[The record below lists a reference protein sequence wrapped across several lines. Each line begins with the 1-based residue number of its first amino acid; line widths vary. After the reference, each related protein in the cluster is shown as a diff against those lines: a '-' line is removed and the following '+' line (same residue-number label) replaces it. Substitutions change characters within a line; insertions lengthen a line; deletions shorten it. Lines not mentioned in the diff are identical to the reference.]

1 MQPRLLLALGLAFT
15 SILLASAQVSTSKSA
30 SPVQGDQFD
39 RGLIALKEN
48 RFDAALEDLTN
59 AERDHP
65 NDARVRNFRGI
76 ALISLGR
83 TEEAAT
89 EYQQAIRL
97 NPTMEDAYRNLG
109 FLQWTQHELAA
120 AAKNLEHAVQLSP
133 DDSFAHYYLGR
144 VHLDGLRYREAF
156 EEFDRSH
163 VPWPED
169 PAFLLEAAI
178 GYAALGRHK
187 DARKTVEHVITMP
200 LSDAQSVQA
209 ASLLSNLGEHDRA
222 IALLEKLNLGNS
234 RDRAW
239 AQFDLALAQLIAGH
253 YEQVARE
260 AHAYAERM
268 QPGKE
273 AVDVSPAWSL
283 IGIASAHLG
292 EHEQAVEALYRVTKL
307 SPSEEEGWLN
317 LTRELMDLGRYGD
330 AISAV
335 HDALT
340 SNPKS
345 YALHLRLGAAYL
357 AADRYREAEKA
368 FRELIA
374 AGDPLPTSYIGLVQ
388 VLLRTGRAE
397 DAVSELAAAQQK
409 LGATFLISYF
419 RGLAFSRA
427 GKSAEAVAAFKDA
440 VQLNPNSAEAHLGLG
455 KSELAQGR
463 IPQATA
469 ELEETLRLDP
479 ANVQAQRLLS
489 QAYRR
494 AGDNKHAVE
503 YAEAS
508 AKNSTSPAGDLV
520 GDFFL
525 PEWKMPSQSD
535 HR

>member
-1 MQPRLLLALGLAFT
+1 MQPRLLVALFLAFT
-15 SILLASAQVSTSKSA
+15 SILLVSAQVSISKSA
-30 SPVQGDQFD
+30 SPLQGDQFE

-48 RFDAALEDLTN
+48 RFDAALDDLTN

-76 ALISLGR
+76 ALTSMGR

-89 EYQQAIRL
+89 EYEQAIRL
-97 NPTMEDAYRNLG
+97 DPGMEDAYRNLG
-109 FLQWTQHELAA
+109 FLQWTQHELAS
-120 AAKNLEHAVQLSP
+120 AAKNLGHAVQLSP

-144 VHLDGLRYREAF
+144 VHLDGLLYREAF
-156 EEFDRSH
+156 EELNRSH
-163 VPWPED
+163 VSWPED
-169 PAFLLEAAI
+169 PAFLLEAAN

-187 DARKTVEHVITMP
+187 DASKTVGHVITMT

-222 IALLEKLNLGNS
+222 IAVLENLNVGNS

-239 AQFDLALAQLIAGH
+239 AQFDLALAQLIAGR
-253 YEQVARE
+253 YQQVARE

-268 QPGKE
+268 QPGKD
-273 AVDVSPAWSL
+273 AADVSAAWSL

-292 EHEQAVEALYRVTKL
+292 EHDQAVEALYRVTKL
-307 SPSEEEGWLN
+307 SPNEEEGWLN

-335 HDALT
+335 QDALT

-345 YALHLRLGAAYL
+345 YALHLRQGAAYL

-368 FRELIA
+368 FRDLIG
-374 AGDPLPTSYIGLVQ
+374 AGDPLPTSFVGLAQ

-397 DAVSELAAAQQK
+397 EAVSELAAAQQK

-419 RGLAFSRA
+419 RGLALSRA

-463 IPQATA
+463 IPEATA
-469 ELEETLRLDP
+469 QLEETLRIDP
-479 ANVQAQRLLS
+479 ANVQAKRLLS

-494 AGDNKHAVE
+494 AGDVKHAVE

-508 AKNSTSPAGDLV
+508 ARNSTNPAGDLV

-535 HR
+535 NR